1 MKDSIKLYLLELC
14 CSYTIVSVAGAL
26 INMIAGTETN
36 NVSNRLN
43 QLLIFQFYFTSTDVS
58 R

>member
-1 MKDSIKLYLLELC
+1 MADRY
-14 CSYTIVSVAGAL
+14 
-26 INMIAGTETN
+26 GTETN